1 MVAVFIYPNSAFL
14 FKKLTQ
20 LSLPWLTQ
28 IKESHNAVAV
38 TTMIQVETIN
48 STGIYFIAD
57 SEKLKNINHLN
68 SSARSSLENV
78 VCLIAPSNLEKNREE
93 KIYSLEEIK
102 DVQSKLMLIAG
113 KAESGK
119 DEVDQFN
126 QVCNNTCVM
135 RQF

>member
-1 MVAVFIYPNSAFL
+1 MVAVFIYPYSAFL

-57 SEKLKNINHLN
+57 GEKLKNIKHLN
-68 SSARSSLENV
+68 SSARPSLENV
-78 VCLIAPSNLEKNREE
+78 VCLIVPLNLEKNGEE
-93 KIYSLEEIK
+93 KTYSLEEIK

-126 QVCNNTCVM
+126 PVCNNTCVM